1 MERISLADLS
11 EIEGLEEL
19 DAFYKRMF
27 GFVPNGVRI
36 MAHRPDLVRGFIQ
49 LRRAV
54 VDPATSEVPVEFKE
68 LVGHIA
74 SKTAGCRYC
83 QAHTI
88 SGAERAG
95 VPAERMQSIW
105 EYRTSDLFTDAEK
118 VALDLAVAASS
129 VPNGVTDDLMEQ
141 VRAHWDEGQVV
152 EIMAV
157 VAMYGFLNRWNDSFA
172 TPLESDSI
180 DSATRALGHAGWT
193 PGKHA

>member
-1 MERISLADLS
+1 MGRISLADLA
-11 EIEGLEEL
+11 EIPGLEEL
-19 DAFYKRMF
+19 DAFYKNMF

-36 MAHRPDLVRGFIQ
+36 MAHRPDIVRGFIQ
-49 LRRAV
+49 LRKAV

-68 LVGHIA
+68 LVGHMA

-95 VPAERMQSIW
+95 VDAERLAAIW
-105 EYRTSDLFTDAEK
+105 DYQTSDLFSPAER
-118 VALDLAVAASS
+118 VALDLAVAAAG
-129 VPNGVTDDLMEQ
+129 VPNAVTDELMVA
-141 VRAHWDEGQVV
+141 VRNHWDEGQVV

-172 TPLESDSI
+172 TPLEQDSI
-180 DSATRALGHAGWT
+180 ESATAALGPRGWSPGQHA
-193 PGKHA
+193 

>member
-1 MERISLADLS
+1 MVDLS
-11 EIEGLEEL
+11 DVAGLEEL
-19 DAFYKRMF
+19 DVFYKKMF

-36 MAHRPDLVRGFIQ
+36 MAHRPDIVRGFLQ

-54 VDPATSEVPVEFKE
+54 VDPATSQVPPEFKE
-68 LVGHIA
+68 LVGHMA
-74 SKTAGCRYC
+74 SKAAGCRYC

-95 VPAERMQSIW
+95 VDAARLQAIW
-105 EYRTSDLFTDAEK
+105 EYQTSDLFSAAER
-118 VALDLAVAASS
+118 VALDLAVAAAA
-129 VPNGVTDDLMEQ
+129 VPNRVDDALMAE
-141 VRAHWDEGQVV
+141 VRRHWDEGQVV

-172 TPLESDSI
+172 TPLEEASI
-180 DSATRALGHAGWT
+180 DSASAALGHAGWT

>member
-1 MERISLADLS
+1 MGRISLVDLA
-11 EIEGLEEL
+11 EIPGLEEL
-19 DAFYKRMF
+19 DEFYKQMF

-36 MAHRPDLVRGFIQ
+36 MAHRPDIVRGFIQ
-49 LRRAV
+49 LRKAV
-54 VDPATSEVPVEFKE
+54 VDPATSQVPVEFKE
-68 LVGHIA
+68 LVGHMA

-95 VPAERMQSIW
+95 VAAERLTAIW
-105 EYRTSDLFTDAEK
+105 EYQTSDLFTPAERA
-118 VALDLAVAASS
+118 ALDLAVAAAG
-129 VPNGVTDDLMEQ
+129 VPNAVTDELMAE
-141 VRAHWDEGQVV
+141 VRNHWDEGQIV

-172 TPLESDSI
+172 TPLEQDSI
-180 DSATRALGHAGWT
+180 DSATAALGNKGWI

>member
-1 MERISLADLS
+1 MERIPLVDLS
-11 EIEGLEEL
+11 GIDGLEEL
-19 DAFYKRMF
+19 DAFYKNMF

-54 VDPATSEVPVEFKE
+54 VDPATSQVPVEFKE

-95 VPAERMQSIW
+95 VAAERLESIW
-105 EYRTSDLFTDAEK
+105 GYATSDLFTDAEK
-118 VALDLAVAASS
+118 AALDLAVAAAS
-129 VPNGVTDDLMEQ
+129 VPNGVTDELMAE
-141 VRAHWDEGQVV
+141 VRTHWDDGQVV
-152 EIMAV
+152 EIMAMI
-157 VAMYGFLNRWNDSFA
+157 AMYGFLNRWNDSFA
-172 TPLESDSI
+172 TPLEQDSI
-180 DSATRALGHAGWT
+180 DAATRALGNAGWS
-193 PGKHA
+193 PGKHG